1 MHDGNTKQAH
11 PFAFFKI
18 RTSLDTELMEVSV
31 LATTKEVNSV
41 KQKIIGE
48 IKDFIKPTY

>member
-1 MHDGNTKQAH
+1 
-11 PFAFFKI
+11 
-18 RTSLDTELMEVSV
+18 MEVSV